1 MKAPLAKRRRTILTI
16 HGDERI
22 DHYYWLNDR
31 SDPEVIN
38 YLEEEN
44 AYTKAKMLHTEQLQ
58 EDLYNEMVGRI
69 KQTDMSVP
77 YNLRGYSYYRR
88 FEEGKEYPI
97 HARKLRENEAEELLL
112 DVNLLA
118 APFDFYQAAGLTVS
132 PNDELL
138 AWGEDTVSRRIYTL
152 RFKDIATGE
161 ILPDKIENTT
171 GQAVWAADNKTV
183 FYTRRD
189 EALRPYK
196 IFRHVL
202 GTDPAED
209 VEVYHEADD
218 TFRTGVYKTK
228 SGAFIVIVSQA
239 TLSSEYR
246 VVPAD
251 EALSPFRVLSPRE
264 PKHEYSIAHAP
275 GHFYIL
281 TNWHA
286 INFRLMSCSENQT
299 SKDHWQE
306 IIPHDPAVLLED
318 LDVFADHLVVSE
330 RAAGLTRLRVLD
342 QNHQAQII
350 AFDEAVHA
358 VETNVNADFKSRS
371 VRIKYTSLATPDTI
385 LEYHMDTG
393 ERTIL
398 KQQEIVGNFNADDYE
413 SERLMIPSHD
423 GVMVPVSIVYRKG
436 YRKDGSAPFL
446 LYGYGSYGYSIDP
459 YFSIARLSLLDRGF
473 AFAIAHIRGGEEMGR
488 QWYEDGKF
496 LKKKNTFLD
505 FIACGQ
511 YLIDQK
517 YSDPARL
524 FAMGGSAGGLL
535 MGAIIN
541 LAPNL
546 FSGVIAAVPFV
557 DVLTTML
564 DDSIPL
570 TTGEYS
576 EWGNPN
582 DPDYYHYMKSYS
594 PYDNV
599 LKADY
604 PHLLVTTGLHDS
616 QVQYWEPAKWVAK
629 LRTHKTT
636 DRLLLLKTDMET
648 GHGGAS
654 GRFKRYRE
662 TAMEYA
668 FLLDLARKLGGV
680 VKL

>member
-1 MKAPLAKRRRTILTI
+1 MRAPIAPKRPKVLSK
-16 HGDERI
+16 HGDSRI
-22 DHYYWLNDR
+22 DDYYWLNDR
-31 SDPEVIN
+31 SDDEVIA
-38 YLEEEN
+38 YLNAEN
-44 AYTKAKMLHTEQLQ
+44 AYTKEKLAHTEDLQ
-58 EDLYNEMVGRI
+58 STLYDEMVGRI

-77 YNLRGYSYYRR
+77 YDMRGHQYYRR
-88 FEEGKEYPI
+88 YEEGKEYPI
-97 HARKLRENEAEELLL
+97 HARKKQNDPEEQILL
-112 DVNLLA
+112 DVNQHA
-118 APFDFYQAAGLTVS
+118 APFDFYQAIGLAVS
-132 PNDELL
+132 PDNTKL

-152 RFKDIATGE
+152 RFKDIAAGE

-171 GQAVWAADNKTV
+171 GHAVWAADNKTL

-189 EALRPYK
+189 DALRPFK
-196 IFRHVL
+196 IFRHTL
-202 GTDPAED
+202 GTDPSDDDEI
-209 VEVYHEADD
+209 YHEKDD
-218 TFRTGVYKTK
+218 TFRTVVYKTK
-228 SGAFIVIVSQA
+228 SQAYIVITSQA

-246 VVPAD
+246 IIPAD
-251 EALSPFRVLSPRE
+251 QPDATFKIFAERE
-264 PKHEYSIAHAP
+264 PKHEYSIAHAE
-275 GHFYIL
+275 GKFYMIS
-281 TNWHA
+281 NWQA
-286 INFRLMSCSENQT
+286 TNFRLLSCPENQT
-299 SKDHWQE
+299 SKEHWNE
-306 IIPHDPAVLLED
+306 VIPHDPGVLLEG
-318 LDVFADHLVVSE
+318 LDVFANYLVISE

-342 QNHQAQII
+342 QQHKEQII

-358 VETNVNADFKSRS
+358 VETNVNADFSSK
-371 VRIKYTSLATPDTI
+371 VLRIKYTSLATPDTI
-385 LEYHMDTG
+385 LDYDMVTG
-393 ERTIL
+393 ERTTL
-398 KQQEIVGNFNADDYE
+398 KQQEVVGDFNPDDYV

-423 GVMVPVSIVYRKG
+423 GVEVPVSLVYRKG
-436 YRKDGSAPFL
+436 YEKNGKAPLL

-511 YLIDQK
+511 YLINQK

-524 FAMGGSAGGLL
+524 FGMGGSAGGLL
-535 MGAIIN
+535 IGAAIN
-541 LAPNL
+541 IAPDL
-546 FSGVIAAVPFV
+546 FCGVIAAVPFV

-599 LKADY
+599 QEVDY
-604 PHLLVTTGLHDS
+604 PHILVTTGLHDS

-636 DRLLLLKTDMET
+636 HRLLLLKTDMET

-662 TAMEYA
+662 TATEYA
-668 FLLDLARKLGGV
+668 FLLDLARNLA
-680 VKL
+680 